1 MAACPRAAL
10 LPEEAPRASGFLMG
24 DRMNVPIP
32 PDPEMTA
39 NIPRSLIKNLQLFR
53 AVSDDDLDAMLAIAQ
68 ATRLN
73 AGDAVFQQGQ
83 AADSFFILLHGHLKV
98 MQTTAEG
105 NQVMVRYVIPG
116 EVFGIAKAMRRP
128 SYPASCFAVE
138 ESIVLGWPSSEWD
151 RFVSGNLQFA
161 ANALQTVGERL
172 HDAHARIQ
180 ELSTEEV
187 EQRVAR
193 CILRLVDSSGEETH
207 EGIAINFPI
216 TRQEIAEM
224 TGTTLH
230 TVSRLLSAWKERGL
244 VDTGRKRVTV
254 RKVDDLIRLAE
265 GVRPGAASSAAMRK
279 KPVQPV

>member
-1 MAACPRAAL
+1 
-10 LPEEAPRASGFLMG
+10 
-24 DRMNVPIP
+24 MNVPNP

-53 AVSDDDLDAMLAIAQ
+53 AVPDDELEAVLVIAQ
-68 ATRLN
+68 AIRLN

-83 AADSFFILLHGHLKV
+83 TAENFFILLHGHLKV
-98 MQTTAEG
+98 MQTTPEG
-105 NQVMVRYVIPG
+105 DQVMVRYVIPG

-128 SYPASCFAVE
+128 SYPASCVAVE
-138 ESIVLGWPSSEWD
+138 ESIVLSWPSSEWD
-151 RFVSGNLQFA
+151 RFISSNPQFA
-161 ANALQTVGERL
+161 ANALQAVGQRL
-172 HDAHARIQ
+172 HDAHARIK

-193 CILRLVDSSGEETH
+193 CILRLVDSSGEETG

-230 TVSRLLSAWKERGL
+230 TVSRLLSAWKDRGL

-254 RKVDDLIRLAE
+254 RRMDDLIRLAE
-265 GVRPGAASSAAMRK
+265 GAATHSGAAAPARK
-279 KPVQPV
+279 KRVQPV